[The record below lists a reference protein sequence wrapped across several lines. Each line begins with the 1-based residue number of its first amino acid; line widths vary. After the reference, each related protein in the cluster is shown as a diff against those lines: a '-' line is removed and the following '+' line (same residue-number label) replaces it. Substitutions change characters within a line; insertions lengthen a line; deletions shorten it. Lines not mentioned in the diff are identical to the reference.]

1 MRHES
6 RPRHLAEGGQRAD
19 RGRTAR
25 GARAAPRTGV
35 HTPTPGLALGAM
47 ARRRERGAGTSGSDL
62 TASKPYGTSHP
73 RRTISLKT
81 YAGNGSSPIFDLT
94 AASAAFI
101 SSCTPYPQPFLPG
114 LRKHQLNR
122 VLIRRTRTRQAPRAG
137 MPTQVQTQVGLETSV
152 LPTI

>member
-1 MRHES
+1 MS
-6 RPRHLAEGGQRAD
+6 RVRAIWQRAGRGRTEGGQRA
-19 RGRTAR
+19 GH
-25 GARAAPRTGV
+25 APRRGQAR
-35 HTPTPGLALGAM
+35 TPQHQDWHSGRWQGGESAAQD
-47 ARRRERGAGTSGSDL
+47 TSGSDL

-137 MPTQVQTQVGLETSV
+137 MSTQVQTQVGLETSV